1 MAKRIKVLEKE
12 TPCFLCLQDLQK
24 NRRGAQNQAILTTM
38 KASMKLMDPSKAI
51 GSETE

>member
-1 MAKRIKVLEKE
+1 MVKRIKLLEKE
-12 TPCFLCLQDLQK
+12 TPCSLCLQDLQK
-24 NRRGAQNQAILTTM
+24 NLRGAQNQAIFSAM